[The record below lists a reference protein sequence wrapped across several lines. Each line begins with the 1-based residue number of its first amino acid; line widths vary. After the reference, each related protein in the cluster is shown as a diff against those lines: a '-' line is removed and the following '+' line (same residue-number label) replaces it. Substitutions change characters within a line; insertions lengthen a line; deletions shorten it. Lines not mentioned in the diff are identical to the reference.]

1 MKKLAILLFIG
12 LFLISCAQTE
22 KEISFNTVVKKN
34 GFVAEYYTE
43 IYFDGK
49 KSEELRGSFSKELFN
64 KEKTRAVVQH
74 NYYTKE
80 YRNISD
86 ILYFDSKT
94 NTPEKLFAN
103 MPSSLGA
110 DDELKYLFVADYT
123 NQGKTGTARIFIYD
137 LLKREIINE
146 TEHHSPDGGY
156 TLKKVV
162 YENGEFKY
170 SLMNDVEHTQT
181 FSLVVK

>member
-1 MKKLAILLFIG
+1 MKRILL
-12 LFLISCAQTE
+12 LFSAIVFISCAQTE
-22 KEISFNTVVKKN
+22 KEISFNTVEEKK
-34 GFVAEYYTE
+34 GYKTE
-43 IYFDGK
+43 CFTEVLLNGK
-49 KSEELRGSFSKELFN
+49 KTELLKGEAARPLFN
-64 KEKTRAVVQH
+64 KKKTRAVI
-74 NYYTKE
+74 NCFYYENNRQK
-80 YRNISD
+80 SD
-86 ILYFDSKT
+86 IWYIDSKT
-94 NTPEKLFAN
+94 KPVLLFAN